1 MVEMAGEEA
10 FNRALRTWARWVDR
24 NIDPSRTRVFFR
36 SVSPE
41 HKRYYTHFQQQYK
54 HHRN

>member
-1 MVEMAGEEA
+1 MTVEMAGEEA

-24 NIDPSRTRVFFR
+24 NIDPTRTRVFFR

-41 HKRYYTHFQQQYK
+41 HKRYNTHFQQQ
-54 HHRN
+54 